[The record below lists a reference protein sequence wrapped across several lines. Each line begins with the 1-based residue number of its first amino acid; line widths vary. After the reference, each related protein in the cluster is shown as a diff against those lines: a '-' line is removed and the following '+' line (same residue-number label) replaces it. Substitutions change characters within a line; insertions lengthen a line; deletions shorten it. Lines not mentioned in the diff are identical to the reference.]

1 MNVFFDPI
9 ETEYVEKFFYEF
21 FHKDGVFFEIIS
33 YYEEIGFYAIKTVT
47 EKVCEI
53 SVYFSEK
60 GRWKITKEVVLKCLK
75 FPFSLG
81 FNKVLIRTELD
92 KMNRFLSKLSKYGV
106 KYLFKHKNI
115 HWFEVSE

>member
-1 MNVFFDPI
+1 MSIFFDPI
-9 ETEYVEKFFYEF
+9 EKDYVEKFFFEF
-21 FHKDGVFFEIIS
+21 FNNDGVFFEIIS
-33 YYEEIGFYAIKTVT
+33 YYEEIGFYGIKTLT

-81 FNKVLIRTELD
+81 FEKILIRTELE
-92 KMNRFLSKLSKYGV
+92 KMRRLLSKFSKYGV
-106 KYLFKHKNI
+106 KYLFNHNKI
-115 HWFEVSE
+115 HWFEVSK